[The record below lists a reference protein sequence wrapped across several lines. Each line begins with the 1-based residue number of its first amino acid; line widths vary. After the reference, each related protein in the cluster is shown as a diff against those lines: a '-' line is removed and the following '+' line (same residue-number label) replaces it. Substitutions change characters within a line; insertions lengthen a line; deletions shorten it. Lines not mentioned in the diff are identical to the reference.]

1 MIHDQYMSMVLKTHL
16 NSDFNVKWLRVW
28 YILGVKIVT
37 TGQFRTLAMFTELA
51 KPIKSQDLK
60 SPTKESIELISTTMN
75 RLMIAG
81 SASKMPDF
89 VGRGKYQ

>member
-37 TGQFRTLAMFTELA
+37 TGQFRTLAMFFSYVSGLTAEELEPEEDEEQLPRW
-51 KPIKSQDLK
+51 K
-60 SPTKESIELISTTMN
+60 
-75 RLMIAG
+75 
-81 SASKMPDF
+81 
-89 VGRGKYQ
+89 